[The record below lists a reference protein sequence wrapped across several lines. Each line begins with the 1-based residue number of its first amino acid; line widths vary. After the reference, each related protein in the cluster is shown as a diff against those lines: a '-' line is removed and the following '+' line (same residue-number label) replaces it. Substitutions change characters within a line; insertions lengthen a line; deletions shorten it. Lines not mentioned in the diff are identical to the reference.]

1 MDQQKEVLFTVGGMH
16 CAACSSRLE
25 RVLNGMDGVQSAT
38 VSLAANSAT
47 VVPDPALSESDTEA
61 LVHQIEERA
70 VDMGFTATPVAPEAD
85 MVDTWEAQQKETV
98 GQLATLKA
106 RLWPEFGFTIL
117 LLLVSMGHMWGLPL
131 PAIIDPMHSP
141 ESALNHA
148 LLQLVLT
155 LPVLWSGRH
164 FYLIGLPN
172 LWRLTPNMDSLVAMG
187 TGAAFLYS
195 LWNTVEVAL
204 GHTGKVMDLY
214 YESAAVLISLISLGK
229 YLEAVSRFRMSDAIG
244 ALMNLTPETAL
255 RLPAPDKA
263 DQAEEV
269 PVKVVRVGDYLQV
282 KPGGRIP
289 VDGVVTNGASSV
301 DASMLTGESMPV
313 PVGVGSSVAGGTMN
327 TTGSFIMRA
336 ERVGADTALS
346 RIIKLVREAQSSKA
360 PIARLA
366 DDVSLIFVPT
376 VMALAVIA
384 GAGWL
389 YWGHVPVS
397 EAFRIFV
404 AVLVVAC
411 PCALG
416 LATPV
421 AIMVGSGMGAKNGIL
436 FKTAASLEETGRIQ
450 IVALD
455 KTGTIT
461 SGDPTVTDLC
471 PAPGVTEGELL
482 RLACALERRSEH
494 PLAKAVLRRAEAD
507 GLTAAEVADF
517 QALPGNGLKATLDGQ
532 PLCGGNADFIR
543 TAADIPA
550 PMQAQA
556 QTLAEAGKTPL
567 FFARGGQLLGIIAVA
582 DVLKPD
588 SPQAIRELRNMGIR
602 VVMITGDNA
611 RTAKAIGAQAGV
623 DEVIAGV
630 LPDGKEREIRRLSA
644 RGKVAMVGDGINDAP
659 ALTRADIGIAIGAG
673 TDVAID
679 AADVVLVNS
688 RLSDVPA
695 AIRLSRATLRNIHE
709 NLFWAFFYNTIGIPI
724 AAGVF
729 VPLGLT
735 LNPMF
740 GAAAMSLSSFC
751 VVTNALRLN
760 LFKLRDTRHDHK
772 RANHLKET
780 TEIKEET
787 TMKKTISIEGM
798 MCGHCEAAVKK
809 ALEALPE
816 VTEAAVSHT
825 AGTAVVTLSAPVDDA
840 VLKAAV
846 EAKDY
851 TVTGIA

>member
-25 RVLNGMDGVQSAT
+25 RVLNGMDGVQSAS

-164 FYLIGLPN
+164 FYLTGLPN

-416 LATPV
+416 LATPIS
-421 AIMVGSGMGAKNGIL
+421 IMVATGRGAQMGVLVKNGTALELAGRLDVLVFDKTGTLTEGKPRLLAAESFDPLFDEERIL
-436 FKTAASLEETGRIQ
+436 GYAASLEGVSELAVTSAAEERNLHLYPVSDFASVSGLGVSGNVDLENESIPLLLGNKRLMEERQ
-450 IVALD
+450 VSFDAVKDLD
-455 KTGTIT
+455 
-461 SGDPTVTDLC
+461 
-471 PAPGVTEGELL
+471 A
-482 RLACALERRSEH
+482 RLAELSDSGA
-494 PLAKAVLRRAEAD
+494 
-507 GLTAAEVADF
+507 
-517 QALPGNGLKATLDGQ
+517 
-532 PLCGGNADFIR
+532 
-543 TAADIPA
+543 
-550 PMQAQA
+550 
-556 QTLAEAGKTPL
+556 TPL
-567 FFARGGQLLGIIAVA
+567 LLAVNGRLVGMLAVA
-582 DVLKPD
+582 DT
-588 SPQAIRELRNMGIR
+588 IRPETAGVVKELRQLGLR
-602 VVMITGDNA
+602 VIMLSGDNR
-611 RTAKAIGAQAGV
+611 RTAEAIAKSAGI
-623 DEVIAGV
+623 DEVIADV
-630 LPDGKEREIRRLSA
+630 LPDGKE
-644 RGKVAMVGDGINDAP
+644 KVISELQAAGLRVGMIGDGINDAP
-659 ALTRADIGIAIGAG
+659 ALARADVGMAMGNGI
-673 TDVAID
+673 DVAVEAGDIVLLGSD
-679 AADVVLVNS
+679 TRSGKGLRGVVTALE
-688 RLSDVPA
+688 
-695 AIRLSRATLRNIHE
+695 LSRAALRNIRE
-709 NLFWAFFYNTIGIPI
+709 NLGWAFGYNILCLPI
-724 AAGVF
+724 AAGVLKIF
-729 VPLGLT
+729 GGPSLS
-735 LNPMF
+735 PMIA
-740 GAAAMSLSSFC
+740 GAAMAFSSVS
-751 VVTNALRLN
+751 VVLNALRLRR
-760 LFKLRDTRHDHK
+760 FGK
-772 RANHLKET
+772 
-780 TEIKEET
+780 
-787 TMKKTISIEGM
+787 
-798 MCGHCEAAVKK
+798 
-809 ALEALPE
+809 
-816 VTEAAVSHT
+816 
-825 AGTAVVTLSAPVDDA
+825 
-840 VLKAAV
+840 
-846 EAKDY
+846 
-851 TVTGIA
+851 

>member
-164 FYLIGLPN
+164 FYLTGLPN
-172 LWRLTPNMDSLVAMG
+172 LWRLTP
-187 TGAAFLYS
+187 GAAFLYS

-289 VDGVVTNGASSV
+289 VDGVVINGASSV

-416 LATPV
+416 LATPIS
-421 AIMVGSGMGAKNGIL
+421 IMVATGRGAQMGVLVKNGTALELAGRLDVLVFDKTGTLTEGKPRLLAAESFDPLFDEERIL
-436 FKTAASLEETGRIQ
+436 GYAASLE
-450 IVALD
+450 
-455 KTGTIT
+455 
-461 SGDPTVTDLC
+461 
-471 PAPGVTEGELL
+471 GV
-482 RLACALERRSEH
+482 SEH
-494 PLAKAVLRRAEAD
+494 PLALAV
-507 GLTAAEVADF
+507 TSAAEERNLHLYPVSDF
-517 QALPGNGLKATLDGQ
+517 ASVSGLGVSGNVDLENESIPLLLGNKRLMEERQVSFDAVKDLD
-532 PLCGGNADFIR
+532 AR
-543 TAADIPA
+543 
-550 PMQAQA
+550 
-556 QTLAEAGKTPL
+556 LAELSDSGATPL
-567 FFARGGQLLGIIAVA
+567 LLAVSGRLVGMLAVA
-582 DVLKPD
+582 DT
-588 SPQAIRELRNMGIR
+588 IRPETAGVVKELRQLGLR
-602 VVMITGDNA
+602 VIMLSGDNR
-611 RTAKAIGAQAGV
+611 RTAEAIAKSAGI
-623 DEVIAGV
+623 DEVIADV
-630 LPDGKEREIRRLSA
+630 LPDGKE
-644 RGKVAMVGDGINDAP
+644 KVISELQAAGLRVGMIGDGINDAP
-659 ALTRADIGIAIGAG
+659 ALARADVGMAMGNGI
-673 TDVAID
+673 DVAVEAGDIVLLGSD
-679 AADVVLVNS
+679 TRSGKGLRGVVTALE
-688 RLSDVPA
+688 
-695 AIRLSRATLRNIHE
+695 LSRAALRNIRE
-709 NLFWAFFYNTIGIPI
+709 NLGWAFGYNILCLPI
-724 AAGVF
+724 AAGVLKIF
-729 VPLGLT
+729 GGPSLS
-735 LNPMF
+735 PMIA
-740 GAAAMSLSSFC
+740 GAAMAFSSVS
-751 VVTNALRLN
+751 VVLNALRLRR
-760 LFKLRDTRHDHK
+760 FGK
-772 RANHLKET
+772 
-780 TEIKEET
+780 
-787 TMKKTISIEGM
+787 
-798 MCGHCEAAVKK
+798 
-809 ALEALPE
+809 
-816 VTEAAVSHT
+816 
-825 AGTAVVTLSAPVDDA
+825 
-840 VLKAAV
+840 
-846 EAKDY
+846 
-851 TVTGIA
+851 

>member
-164 FYLIGLPN
+164 FYLTGLPN

-416 LATPV
+416 LATPIS
-421 AIMVGSGMGAKNGIL
+421 IMVATGRGAQMGVLVKNGTALELAGRLEVLVFDKTGTLTEGKPHLLAAESFDPLFDEERIL
-436 FKTAASLEETGRIQ
+436 GYAASLE
-450 IVALD
+450 
-455 KTGTIT
+455 
-461 SGDPTVTDLC
+461 
-471 PAPGVTEGELL
+471 GV
-482 RLACALERRSEH
+482 SEH
-494 PLAKAVLRRAEAD
+494 PLALAV
-507 GLTAAEVADF
+507 TSAAEERTLHLYPVSDF
-517 QALPGNGLKATLDGQ
+517 ASVSGLGVFGNVDLENESIPLLLGNKRLMEERQVSFDAVKDLD
-532 PLCGGNADFIR
+532 AR
-543 TAADIPA
+543 
-550 PMQAQA
+550 
-556 QTLAEAGKTPL
+556 LAELSDSGATPL
-567 FFARGGQLLGIIAVA
+567 LLAVNGRLVGMLAVA
-582 DVLKPD
+582 DT
-588 SPQAIRELRNMGIR
+588 IRPETAGVVKELRQLGLR
-602 VVMITGDNA
+602 VIMLSGDNR
-611 RTAKAIGAQAGV
+611 RTAEAIAKSAGI
-623 DEVIAGV
+623 DEVIADV
-630 LPDGKEREIRRLSA
+630 LPDGKE
-644 RGKVAMVGDGINDAP
+644 KVISELQAAGLRVGMIGDGINDAP
-659 ALTRADIGIAIGAG
+659 ALARADVGMAMGNGI
-673 TDVAID
+673 DVAVEAGDIVLLGSD
-679 AADVVLVNS
+679 TRSGKGLRGVVTALE
-688 RLSDVPA
+688 
-695 AIRLSRATLRNIHE
+695 LSRAALRNIRE
-709 NLFWAFFYNTIGIPI
+709 NLGWAFGYNILCLPI
-724 AAGVF
+724 AAGVLKIF
-729 VPLGLT
+729 GGPSLS
-735 LNPMF
+735 PMIA
-740 GAAAMSLSSFC
+740 GAAMAFSSVS
-751 VVTNALRLN
+751 VVLNALRLRR
-760 LFKLRDTRHDHK
+760 FGK
-772 RANHLKET
+772 
-780 TEIKEET
+780 
-787 TMKKTISIEGM
+787 
-798 MCGHCEAAVKK
+798 
-809 ALEALPE
+809 
-816 VTEAAVSHT
+816 
-825 AGTAVVTLSAPVDDA
+825 
-840 VLKAAV
+840 
-846 EAKDY
+846 
-851 TVTGIA
+851 

>member
-164 FYLIGLPN
+164 FYLAGLPN

-269 PVKVVRVGDYLQV
+269 PVKVVRVGDYLV

-360 PIARLA
+360 PITRLA

-416 LATPV
+416 LATPIS
-421 AIMVGSGMGAKNGIL
+421 IMVATGRGAQMGVLVKNGTALELAGRLDVLVFDKTGTLTEGKPRLLAAESFDPLFDEERIL
-436 FKTAASLEETGRIQ
+436 GYAASLE
-450 IVALD
+450 
-455 KTGTIT
+455 
-461 SGDPTVTDLC
+461 
-471 PAPGVTEGELL
+471 GV
-482 RLACALERRSEH
+482 SEH
-494 PLAKAVLRRAEAD
+494 PLALAV
-507 GLTAAEVADF
+507 TSAAEERNLHLYPVSDF
-517 QALPGNGLKATLDGQ
+517 ASVSGLGVSGNVDLENESIPLLLGNKRLMEERQVSFDAVKDLD
-532 PLCGGNADFIR
+532 AR
-543 TAADIPA
+543 
-550 PMQAQA
+550 
-556 QTLAEAGKTPL
+556 LAELSDSGATPL
-567 FFARGGQLLGIIAVA
+567 LLAVNGRLVGMLAVA
-582 DVLKPD
+582 DT
-588 SPQAIRELRNMGIR
+588 IRPETAGVVKELRQLGLR
-602 VVMITGDNA
+602 VIMLSGDNR
-611 RTAKAIGAQAGV
+611 RTAEAIAKSAGI
-623 DEVIAGV
+623 DEVIADV
-630 LPDGKEREIRRLSA
+630 LPDGKE
-644 RGKVAMVGDGINDAP
+644 KVISELQAAGLRVGMIGDGINDAP
-659 ALTRADIGIAIGAG
+659 ALARADVGMAMGNGI
-673 TDVAID
+673 DVAVEAGDIVLLGSD
-679 AADVVLVNS
+679 TRSGKGLRGVVTALE
-688 RLSDVPA
+688 
-695 AIRLSRATLRNIHE
+695 LSRAALRNIRE
-709 NLFWAFFYNTIGIPI
+709 NLGWAFGYNILCLPI
-724 AAGVF
+724 AAGVLKIF
-729 VPLGLT
+729 GGPSLS
-735 LNPMF
+735 PMIA
-740 GAAAMSLSSFC
+740 GAAMAFSSVS
-751 VVTNALRLN
+751 VVLNALRLRR
-760 LFKLRDTRHDHK
+760 FGK
-772 RANHLKET
+772 
-780 TEIKEET
+780 
-787 TMKKTISIEGM
+787 
-798 MCGHCEAAVKK
+798 
-809 ALEALPE
+809 
-816 VTEAAVSHT
+816 
-825 AGTAVVTLSAPVDDA
+825 
-840 VLKAAV
+840 
-846 EAKDY
+846 
-851 TVTGIA
+851 

>member
-164 FYLIGLPN
+164 FYLTGLPN

-195 LWNTVEVAL
+195 LWNTVEV
-204 GHTGKVMDLY
+204 MDLY

-229 YLEAVSRFRMSDAIG
+229 YLEAVSRFCMSDAIG

-416 LATPV
+416 LATPIS
-421 AIMVGSGMGAKNGIL
+421 IMVATGRGAQMGVLVKNGTALELAGRLDVLVFDKTGTLTEGKPRLLAAESFDPLFDEERIL
-436 FKTAASLEETGRIQ
+436 GYAASLE
-450 IVALD
+450 
-455 KTGTIT
+455 
-461 SGDPTVTDLC
+461 
-471 PAPGVTEGELL
+471 GV
-482 RLACALERRSEH
+482 SEH
-494 PLAKAVLRRAEAD
+494 PLALAV
-507 GLTAAEVADF
+507 TSAAEERNLHLYPVSDF
-517 QALPGNGLKATLDGQ
+517 ASVSGLGVSGNVDLENESIPLLLGNKRLMEERQVSFDAVKDLD
-532 PLCGGNADFIR
+532 AR
-543 TAADIPA
+543 
-550 PMQAQA
+550 
-556 QTLAEAGKTPL
+556 LAELSDSGATPL
-567 FFARGGQLLGIIAVA
+567 LLAVSGRLVGMLAVA
-582 DVLKPD
+582 DT
-588 SPQAIRELRNMGIR
+588 IRPETAGVVKELRQLGLR
-602 VVMITGDNA
+602 VIMLSGDNR
-611 RTAKAIGAQAGV
+611 RTAEAIAKSAGI
-623 DEVIAGV
+623 DEVIADV
-630 LPDGKEREIRRLSA
+630 LPDGKE
-644 RGKVAMVGDGINDAP
+644 KVISELQAAGLRVGMIGDGINDAP
-659 ALTRADIGIAIGAG
+659 ALARADVGMAMGNGI
-673 TDVAID
+673 DVAVEAGDIVLLGSD
-679 AADVVLVNS
+679 TRSGKGLRGVVTALE
-688 RLSDVPA
+688 
-695 AIRLSRATLRNIHE
+695 LSRAALRNIRE
-709 NLFWAFFYNTIGIPI
+709 NLGWAFGYNILCLPI
-724 AAGVF
+724 AAGVLKIF
-729 VPLGLT
+729 GGPSLS
-735 LNPMF
+735 PMIA
-740 GAAAMSLSSFC
+740 GAAMAFSSVS
-751 VVTNALRLN
+751 VVLNALRLRR
-760 LFKLRDTRHDHK
+760 FGK
-772 RANHLKET
+772 
-780 TEIKEET
+780 
-787 TMKKTISIEGM
+787 
-798 MCGHCEAAVKK
+798 
-809 ALEALPE
+809 
-816 VTEAAVSHT
+816 
-825 AGTAVVTLSAPVDDA
+825 
-840 VLKAAV
+840 
-846 EAKDY
+846 
-851 TVTGIA
+851 

>member
-117 LLLVSMGHMWGLPL
+117 LLLV

-164 FYLIGLPN
+164 FYLTGLPN

-416 LATPV
+416 LATPIS
-421 AIMVGSGMGAKNGIL
+421 IMVATGRGAQMGVLVKNGTALELAGRLDVLVFDKTGTLTEGKPRLLAAESFDPLFDEERIL
-436 FKTAASLEETGRIQ
+436 GYAASLE
-450 IVALD
+450 
-455 KTGTIT
+455 
-461 SGDPTVTDLC
+461 
-471 PAPGVTEGELL
+471 GV
-482 RLACALERRSEH
+482 SEH
-494 PLAKAVLRRAEAD
+494 PLALAV
-507 GLTAAEVADF
+507 TSAAEERNLHLYPVSDF
-517 QALPGNGLKATLDGQ
+517 ASVSGLGVSGNVDLENESMPLLLGNKRLMEERQVSFDAVKDLD
-532 PLCGGNADFIR
+532 AR
-543 TAADIPA
+543 
-550 PMQAQA
+550 
-556 QTLAEAGKTPL
+556 LAELSDSGATPL
-567 FFARGGQLLGIIAVA
+567 LLAVNGRLVGMLAVA
-582 DVLKPD
+582 DT
-588 SPQAIRELRNMGIR
+588 IRPETAGVVKELRQLGLR
-602 VVMITGDNA
+602 VIMLSGDNR
-611 RTAKAIGAQAGV
+611 RTAEAIAKSAGI
-623 DEVIAGV
+623 DEVIADV
-630 LPDGKEREIRRLSA
+630 LPDGKE
-644 RGKVAMVGDGINDAP
+644 KVISELQAAGLRVGMIGDGINDAP
-659 ALTRADIGIAIGAG
+659 ALARADVGMAMGNGI
-673 TDVAID
+673 DVAVEAGDIVLLGSD
-679 AADVVLVNS
+679 TRSGKGLRGVVTALE
-688 RLSDVPA
+688 
-695 AIRLSRATLRNIHE
+695 LSRAALRNIRE
-709 NLFWAFFYNTIGIPI
+709 NLGWAFGYNILCLPI
-724 AAGVF
+724 AAGVLKIF
-729 VPLGLT
+729 GGPSLS
-735 LNPMF
+735 PMIA
-740 GAAAMSLSSFC
+740 GAAMAFSSVS
-751 VVTNALRLN
+751 VVLNALRLRR
-760 LFKLRDTRHDHK
+760 FGK
-772 RANHLKET
+772 
-780 TEIKEET
+780 
-787 TMKKTISIEGM
+787 
-798 MCGHCEAAVKK
+798 
-809 ALEALPE
+809 
-816 VTEAAVSHT
+816 
-825 AGTAVVTLSAPVDDA
+825 
-840 VLKAAV
+840 
-846 EAKDY
+846 
-851 TVTGIA
+851 

>member
-164 FYLIGLPN
+164 FYLTGLPN

-255 RLPAPDKA
+255 RLPVPDRA

-269 PVKVVRVGDYLQV
+269 PVKAVRVGDYLQV

-416 LATPV
+416 LATPIS
-421 AIMVGSGMGAKNGIL
+421 IMVATGRGAQMGVLVKNGTALELAGRLDVLVFDKTGTLTEGKPRLLAAESFAPLFDEERIL
-436 FKTAASLEETGRIQ
+436 GYAASLE
-450 IVALD
+450 
-455 KTGTIT
+455 
-461 SGDPTVTDLC
+461 
-471 PAPGVTEGELL
+471 GV
-482 RLACALERRSEH
+482 SEH
-494 PLAKAVLRRAEAD
+494 PLALAV
-507 GLTAAEVADF
+507 TSAAEERSLHLYPVSDF
-517 QALPGNGLKATLDGQ
+517 ASVSGLGVSGNVDLENESIPLLLGNKRLMEERQVSFDAVKDLD
-532 PLCGGNADFIR
+532 AR
-543 TAADIPA
+543 
-550 PMQAQA
+550 
-556 QTLAEAGKTPL
+556 LAELSDSGATPL
-567 FFARGGQLLGIIAVA
+567 LLAVSGRLVGMFAVA
-582 DVLKPD
+582 DT
-588 SPQAIRELRNMGIR
+588 IRPETAGVVKELRQLGLR
-602 VVMITGDNA
+602 VIMLSGDTR
-611 RTAKAIGAQAGV
+611 RTAEAIAKSAGI
-623 DEVIAGV
+623 DEVIADV
-630 LPDGKEREIRRLSA
+630 LPDGKE
-644 RGKVAMVGDGINDAP
+644 KVISELQAAGLRVGMIGDGINDAP
-659 ALTRADIGIAIGAG
+659 ALARADVGMAMGNGI
-673 TDVAID
+673 DVAVEAGDIVLLGSD
-679 AADVVLVNS
+679 TRSGKGLRGVVTALE
-688 RLSDVPA
+688 
-695 AIRLSRATLRNIHE
+695 LSRAALRNIRE
-709 NLFWAFFYNTIGIPI
+709 NLGWAFGYNILCLPI
-724 AAGVF
+724 AAGVLKIF
-729 VPLGLT
+729 GGPSLS
-735 LNPMF
+735 PMIA
-740 GAAAMSLSSFC
+740 GAAMAFSSVS
-751 VVTNALRLN
+751 VVLNALRLRR
-760 LFKLRDTRHDHK
+760 FGK
-772 RANHLKET
+772 
-780 TEIKEET
+780 
-787 TMKKTISIEGM
+787 
-798 MCGHCEAAVKK
+798 
-809 ALEALPE
+809 
-816 VTEAAVSHT
+816 
-825 AGTAVVTLSAPVDDA
+825 
-840 VLKAAV
+840 
-846 EAKDY
+846 
-851 TVTGIA
+851 

>member
-164 FYLIGLPN
+164 FYLTGLPN

-229 YLEAVSRFRMSDAIG
+229 YLEAVSRFCMSDAIG

-416 LATPV
+416 LATGRG
-421 AIMVGSGMGAKNGIL
+421 AQMGVLVKNGTALELAGRLDVLVFDKTGTLTEGKPRLLAAESFDPLFDEERIL
-436 FKTAASLEETGRIQ
+436 GYAASLE
-450 IVALD
+450 
-455 KTGTIT
+455 
-461 SGDPTVTDLC
+461 
-471 PAPGVTEGELL
+471 GV
-482 RLACALERRSEH
+482 SEH
-494 PLAKAVLRRAEAD
+494 PLALAV
-507 GLTAAEVADF
+507 TSAAEERNLHLYPVSDF
-517 QALPGNGLKATLDGQ
+517 ASVSGLGVSGNVDLENESIPLLLGNKRLMEERQVSFDAVKDLD
-532 PLCGGNADFIR
+532 AR
-543 TAADIPA
+543 
-550 PMQAQA
+550 
-556 QTLAEAGKTPL
+556 LAELSDSGATPL
-567 FFARGGQLLGIIAVA
+567 LLAVSGRLVGMLAVA
-582 DVLKPD
+582 DT
-588 SPQAIRELRNMGIR
+588 IRPETAGVVKELRQLGLR
-602 VVMITGDNA
+602 VIMLSGDNR
-611 RTAKAIGAQAGV
+611 RTAEAIAKSAGI
-623 DEVIAGV
+623 DEVIADV
-630 LPDGKEREIRRLSA
+630 LPDGKE
-644 RGKVAMVGDGINDAP
+644 KVISELQAAGLRVGMIGDGINDAP
-659 ALTRADIGIAIGAG
+659 ALARADVGMAMGNGI
-673 TDVAID
+673 DVAVEAGDIVLLGSD
-679 AADVVLVNS
+679 TRSGKGLRGVVTALE
-688 RLSDVPA
+688 
-695 AIRLSRATLRNIHE
+695 LSRAALRNIRE
-709 NLFWAFFYNTIGIPI
+709 NLGWAFGYNILCLPI
-724 AAGVF
+724 AAGVLKIF
-729 VPLGLT
+729 GGPSLS
-735 LNPMF
+735 PMIA
-740 GAAAMSLSSFC
+740 GAAMAFSSVS
-751 VVTNALRLN
+751 VVLNALRLRR
-760 LFKLRDTRHDHK
+760 FGK
-772 RANHLKET
+772 
-780 TEIKEET
+780 
-787 TMKKTISIEGM
+787 
-798 MCGHCEAAVKK
+798 
-809 ALEALPE
+809 
-816 VTEAAVSHT
+816 
-825 AGTAVVTLSAPVDDA
+825 
-840 VLKAAV
+840 
-846 EAKDY
+846 
-851 TVTGIA
+851 

>member
-164 FYLIGLPN
+164 FYLTGLPN

-416 LATPV
+416 LATPIS
-421 AIMVGSGMGAKNGIL
+421 IMVATGRGAQMGVLVKNGTALELAGRLDVLVFDKAGTLTEGKPRLRAAESFDPLFDEERIL
-436 FKTAASLEETGRIQ
+436 GYAASLE
-450 IVALD
+450 
-455 KTGTIT
+455 
-461 SGDPTVTDLC
+461 
-471 PAPGVTEGELL
+471 GV
-482 RLACALERRSEH
+482 SEH
-494 PLAKAVLRRAEAD
+494 PLALAV
-507 GLTAAEVADF
+507 TSAAEERNLHLYPVSDF
-517 QALPGNGLKATLDGQ
+517 ASVSGLGVSGNVDLENESIPLLLGNKRLMEERQVSFDAVKDLD
-532 PLCGGNADFIR
+532 AR
-543 TAADIPA
+543 
-550 PMQAQA
+550 
-556 QTLAEAGKTPL
+556 LAELSDSGATPL
-567 FFARGGQLLGIIAVA
+567 LLAVSGRLVGMLAVA
-582 DVLKPD
+582 DT
-588 SPQAIRELRNMGIR
+588 IRPETAGVVKELRQLGLR
-602 VVMITGDNA
+602 VIMLSGDNR
-611 RTAKAIGAQAGV
+611 RTAEAIAKSAGI
-623 DEVIAGV
+623 DEVIADV
-630 LPDGKEREIRRLSA
+630 LPDGKE
-644 RGKVAMVGDGINDAP
+644 KVISELQAAGLRVGMIGDGINDAP
-659 ALTRADIGIAIGAG
+659 ALARADVGMAMGNGI
-673 TDVAID
+673 DVAVEAGDIVLLGSD
-679 AADVVLVNS
+679 TRSGKGLRGVVTALE
-688 RLSDVPA
+688 
-695 AIRLSRATLRNIHE
+695 LSRAALRNIRE
-709 NLFWAFFYNTIGIPI
+709 NLGWAFGYNILCLPI
-724 AAGVF
+724 AAGVLKIF
-729 VPLGLT
+729 GGPSLS
-735 LNPMF
+735 PMIA
-740 GAAAMSLSSFC
+740 GAAMAFSSVS
-751 VVTNALRLN
+751 VVLNALRLRR
-760 LFKLRDTRHDHK
+760 FGK
-772 RANHLKET
+772 
-780 TEIKEET
+780 
-787 TMKKTISIEGM
+787 
-798 MCGHCEAAVKK
+798 
-809 ALEALPE
+809 
-816 VTEAAVSHT
+816 
-825 AGTAVVTLSAPVDDA
+825 
-840 VLKAAV
+840 
-846 EAKDY
+846 
-851 TVTGIA
+851 

>member
-47 VVPDPALSESDTEA
+47 VVPDSALSESDTEA

-85 MVDTWEAQQKETV
+85 MVDTWEAQEKETV

-164 FYLIGLPN
+164 FYLTGLPN

-416 LATPV
+416 LATPIS
-421 AIMVGSGMGAKNGIL
+421 IMVATGRGAQMGVLVKNGTALELAGRLDVLVFDKTGTLTEGKPRLLAAESFDPLFDKERIL
-436 FKTAASLEETGRIQ
+436 GYAASLE
-450 IVALD
+450 
-455 KTGTIT
+455 
-461 SGDPTVTDLC
+461 
-471 PAPGVTEGELL
+471 GV
-482 RLACALERRSEH
+482 SEH
-494 PLAKAVLRRAEAD
+494 PLALAV
-507 GLTAAEVADF
+507 TSAAEERNLHLYPVSDF
-517 QALPGNGLKATLDGQ
+517 ASVSGLGVSGNVDLENESIPLLLGNKRLMEERQVSFDAVKDLD
-532 PLCGGNADFIR
+532 AR
-543 TAADIPA
+543 
-550 PMQAQA
+550 
-556 QTLAEAGKTPL
+556 LAELSDSGATPL
-567 FFARGGQLLGIIAVA
+567 LLAVSGRLVGMLAVA
-582 DVLKPD
+582 DT
-588 SPQAIRELRNMGIR
+588 IRPETAGVMKELRQLGLR
-602 VVMITGDNA
+602 VIMLSGDNR
-611 RTAKAIGAQAGV
+611 RTAEAIAKSAGI
-623 DEVIAGV
+623 DEVIADV
-630 LPDGKEREIRRLSA
+630 LPDGKE
-644 RGKVAMVGDGINDAP
+644 KVISELQAASLRVGMIGDGINDAP
-659 ALTRADIGIAIGAG
+659 ALARADVGMAMGNGI
-673 TDVAID
+673 DVAVEAGDIVLLGSD
-679 AADVVLVNS
+679 TRSGKGLRGVVTALE
-688 RLSDVPA
+688 
-695 AIRLSRATLRNIHE
+695 LSRAALRNIRE
-709 NLFWAFFYNTIGIPI
+709 NLGWAFGYNIFCLPI
-724 AAGVF
+724 AAGVLKIF
-729 VPLGLT
+729 GGPSLS
-735 LNPMF
+735 PMIA
-740 GAAAMSLSSFC
+740 GAAMAFSSVS
-751 VVTNALRLN
+751 VVLNALRLRR
-760 LFKLRDTRHDHK
+760 FGK
-772 RANHLKET
+772 
-780 TEIKEET
+780 
-787 TMKKTISIEGM
+787 
-798 MCGHCEAAVKK
+798 
-809 ALEALPE
+809 
-816 VTEAAVSHT
+816 
-825 AGTAVVTLSAPVDDA
+825 
-840 VLKAAV
+840 
-846 EAKDY
+846 
-851 TVTGIA
+851 

>member
-164 FYLIGLPN
+164 FYLTGLPN

-229 YLEAVSRFRMSDAIG
+229 YLEAVSRFCMSDAIG

-411 PCALG
+411 PLG
-416 LATPV
+416 LATPIS
-421 AIMVGSGMGAKNGIL
+421 IMVATGRGAQMGVLVKNGTALELAGRLDVLVFDKTGTLTEGKPRLLAAESFDPLFDEERIL
-436 FKTAASLEETGRIQ
+436 GYAASLE
-450 IVALD
+450 
-455 KTGTIT
+455 
-461 SGDPTVTDLC
+461 
-471 PAPGVTEGELL
+471 GV
-482 RLACALERRSEH
+482 SEH
-494 PLAKAVLRRAEAD
+494 PLALAV
-507 GLTAAEVADF
+507 TSAAEERNLHLYPVSDF
-517 QALPGNGLKATLDGQ
+517 ASVTGLGVSGNVDLENESIPLLLGNKRLMEERQVSFDAVKDLD
-532 PLCGGNADFIR
+532 AR
-543 TAADIPA
+543 
-550 PMQAQA
+550 
-556 QTLAEAGKTPL
+556 LAELSDSGATPL
-567 FFARGGQLLGIIAVA
+567 LLAVSGRLVGMLAVA
-582 DVLKPD
+582 DT
-588 SPQAIRELRNMGIR
+588 IRPETAGVVKELRQLGLR
-602 VVMITGDNA
+602 VIMLSGDNR
-611 RTAKAIGAQAGV
+611 RTAEAIAKSAGI
-623 DEVIAGV
+623 DEVIADV
-630 LPDGKEREIRRLSA
+630 LPDGKE
-644 RGKVAMVGDGINDAP
+644 KVISELQAAGLRVGMIGDGINDAP
-659 ALTRADIGIAIGAG
+659 ALARADVGMAMGNGI
-673 TDVAID
+673 DVAVEAGDIVLLGSD
-679 AADVVLVNS
+679 TRSGKGLRGVVTALE
-688 RLSDVPA
+688 
-695 AIRLSRATLRNIHE
+695 LSRAALRNIRE
-709 NLFWAFFYNTIGIPI
+709 NLGWAFGYNILCLPI
-724 AAGVF
+724 AAGVLKIF
-729 VPLGLT
+729 GGPSLS
-735 LNPMF
+735 PMIA
-740 GAAAMSLSSFC
+740 GAAMAFSSVS
-751 VVTNALRLN
+751 VVLNALRLRR
-760 LFKLRDTRHDHK
+760 FGK
-772 RANHLKET
+772 
-780 TEIKEET
+780 
-787 TMKKTISIEGM
+787 
-798 MCGHCEAAVKK
+798 
-809 ALEALPE
+809 
-816 VTEAAVSHT
+816 
-825 AGTAVVTLSAPVDDA
+825 
-840 VLKAAV
+840 
-846 EAKDY
+846 
-851 TVTGIA
+851 